1 MKLKL
6 FAKGV
11 MASAKK
17 NAPQLLIAGGII
29 TGAAALITA
38 CIQTTKLNDII
49 EDGKTQMEERQKA
62 VDEGKMM
69 RTEEGEEKP
78 YTQEDCDHD
87 KRAVYFRTALRIV
100 KLYAIPSVLSAL
112 SIFLILK
119 GNGLHTARTA
129 QAVAVGNAAV
139 ASLNS
144 AKERAR
150 EVLGEE
156 KAREIFDG
164 VKGTGEFVDKEW
176 VDEEDKKHK
185 AKFEKYETE
194 LDEWGCDNRTT
205 FLYSA
210 ETSKMHST
218 NHLANQM
225 LFAHQEED
233 MAKIL
238 EWEGCWHVN
247 DILKKLGI
255 TKTAQGQKDGRIA
268 EEFGG
273 KTTGLMFTATLVD
286 PVTETYVIE
295 IPHDGDISGR
305 DGEIYRM
312 AAKR

>member
-11 MASAKK
+11 VASAKK

-38 CIQTTKLNDII
+38 CVQTTKLNDILD
-49 EDGKTQMEERQKA
+49 ESKAQMEERQKA

-78 YTQEDCDHD
+78 YTQEDCEHD
-87 KRAVYFRTALRIV
+87 KRAIYFRTALRIV

-129 QAVAVGNAAV
+129 QAVAIGNGAV

-156 KAREIFDG
+156 KTREIFDG
-164 VKGTGEFVDKEW
+164 VKGTGEFTENEYT
-176 VDEEDKKHK
+176 DEDGKKHK
-185 AKFEKYETE
+185 IKEEKKEYGNTP
-194 LDEWGCDNRTT
+194 DPFT
-205 FLYSA
+205 FIFSE
-210 ETSKMHST
+210 ETSVMWSQ
-218 NHLANQM
+218 NHLANNM
-225 LFAHQEED
+225 LFTHQED
-233 MAKIL
+233 TANRNL
-238 EWEGCWHVN
+238 EWQGAVTLNEC
-247 DILKKLGI
+247 LKMLGI
-255 TKTAQGQKDGRIA
+255 TRTEAGQRIGWIGK
-268 EEFGG
+268 EFGG
-273 KTTGLMFTATLVD
+273 NSEAIFFRTTLLDAAKEEYL
-286 PVTETYVIE
+286 IE
-295 IPHDGDISGR
+295 FNCEGDVSDKLGAA
-305 DGEIYRM
+305 YRM

>member
-11 MASAKK
+11 VASAKK

-38 CIQTTKLNDII
+38 CVQTTKLNDII

-129 QAVAVGNAAV
+129 QAVAIGNGAI

-156 KAREIFDG
+156 KTREIFDG
-164 VKGTGEFVDKEW
+164 VKGTGEFAENEYT
-176 VDEEDKKHK
+176 DEDGKKHK
-185 AKFEKYETE
+185 IKEEKKEYGGTP
-194 LDEWGCDNRTT
+194 DPFT
-205 FLYSA
+205 FIFSE
-210 ETSKMHST
+210 ETSVMWSQ
-218 NHLANQM
+218 NHLANNM
-225 LFAHQEED
+225 LFTHQED
-233 MAKIL
+233 TANRNL
-238 EWEGCWHVN
+238 EWQGAVTLNEC
-247 DILKKLGI
+247 LKMLGI
-255 TKTAQGQKDGRIA
+255 TRTEAGQRIGWVGK
-268 EEFGG
+268 EFGG
-273 KTTGLMFTATLVD
+273 NSEAIFFRTTLLDAAKEEYL
-286 PVTETYVIE
+286 IE
-295 IPHDGDISGR
+295 FNCEGDVSDKLGAA
-305 DGEIYRM
+305 YRM

>member
-17 NAPQLLIAGGII
+17 NAPQLLIAGGIV

-38 CIQTTKLNDII
+38 CVQTTKLNDII
-49 EDGKTQMEERQKA
+49 EDGKAQMDERQKA

-69 RTEEGEEKP
+69 RTEDGEEKA

-100 KLYAIPSVLSAL
+100 KLYAIPTALSAL

-176 VDEEDKKHK
+176 VDEEGKKHK
-185 AKFEKYETE
+185 DKFEKYETE

-255 TKTAQGQKDGRIA
+255 TKTSQGQKDGRIA

-273 KTTGLMFTATLVD
+273 KTKGLMFTATLVD

-295 IPHDGDISGR
+295 IPHDGDISSR
-305 DGEIYRM
+305 DGEVYKM
-312 AAKR
+312 AAKK

>member
-11 MASAKK
+11 VASAKK

-38 CIQTTKLNDII
+38 CVQTTKLNDII

-129 QAVAVGNAAV
+129 QAVAVGNGAI

-156 KAREIFDG
+156 KTREIFDG
-164 VKGTGEFVDKEW
+164 VKGTGEFTENEFT
-176 VDEEDKKHK
+176 DEDGKKHK
-185 AKFEKYETE
+185 IKEEKKEYGNTP
-194 LDEWGCDNRTT
+194 DPFT
-205 FLYSA
+205 FIFSE
-210 ETSKMHST
+210 ETSVMWSQ
-218 NHLANQM
+218 NHLANNM
-225 LFAHQEED
+225 LFTHQED
-233 MAKIL
+233 TANRNL
-238 EWEGCWHVN
+238 EWQGAVTLNEC
-247 DILKKLGI
+247 LKMLGI
-255 TKTAQGQKDGRIA
+255 TRTEAGQRIGWIGK
-268 EEFGG
+268 EFGG
-273 KTTGLMFTATLVD
+273 NSEAIFFRTTLLDAAKEEYL
-286 PVTETYVIE
+286 IE
-295 IPHDGDISGR
+295 FNCEGDVSDKLGAA
-305 DGEIYRM
+305 YRM

>member
-11 MASAKK
+11 MTSAKK

-38 CIQTTKLNDII
+38 CVQTTKLNDII
-49 EDGKTQMEERQKA
+49 EDGKAQMEERQKA

-69 RTEEGEEKP
+69 RTEECEEKP

-129 QAVAVGNAAV
+129 QAVAIGNGAI

-156 KAREIFDG
+156 KTREIFDG
-164 VKGTGEFVDKEW
+164 VKGTGEFTENEYT
-176 VDEEDKKHK
+176 DEDGKKHK
-185 AKFEKYETE
+185 IKEEKKEYGNTP
-194 LDEWGCDNRTT
+194 DPFT
-205 FLYSA
+205 FIFSE
-210 ETSKMHST
+210 ETSSMWSQ
-218 NHLANQM
+218 NHLANNM
-225 LFAHQEED
+225 LFTHQED
-233 MAKIL
+233 TANRNL
-238 EWEGCWHVN
+238 EWQGAVTLNEC
-247 DILKKLGI
+247 LKMLGI
-255 TKTAQGQKDGRIA
+255 TRTEAGQRIGWIGK
-268 EEFGG
+268 EFGG
-273 KTTGLMFTATLVD
+273 NSEAIFFRTTLLDAAKEEYL
-286 PVTETYVIE
+286 IE
-295 IPHDGDISGR
+295 FNCEGDVSDKLGAA
-305 DGEIYRM
+305 YRM

>member
-11 MASAKK
+11 VASAKK

-38 CIQTTKLNDII
+38 CVQTTKLNDII

-129 QAVAVGNAAV
+129 QAVAVTNGAI

-144 AKERAR
+144 AKDRAR
-150 EVLGEE
+150 EILGEE

-164 VKGTGEFVDKEW
+164 VKGTGEFTENEYT
-176 VDEEDKKHK
+176 DEDGKKHK
-185 AKFEKYETE
+185 IKEEKKEYGGTP
-194 LDEWGCDNRTT
+194 DPFT
-205 FLYSA
+205 FIFSE
-210 ETSKMHST
+210 ETSVMWSQ
-218 NHLANQM
+218 NHLANNM
-225 LFAHQEED
+225 LFTHQED
-233 MAKIL
+233 TANRNL
-238 EWEGCWHVN
+238 EWQGAVTLNEC
-247 DILKKLGI
+247 LKMLGI
-255 TKTAQGQKDGRIA
+255 TRTEAGQRIGWVA
-268 EEFGG
+268 KEFGG
-273 KTTGLMFTATLVD
+273 NSEAIFFRTTLLDAAKEEYLV
-286 PVTETYVIE
+286 EFNCE
-295 IPHDGDISGR
+295 GDVSDKLGAA
-305 DGEIYRM
+305 YRM

>member
-38 CIQTTKLNDII
+38 CVQSTKLNDII

-87 KRAVYFRTALRIV
+87 KRAVYFRTALRIA

-129 QAVAVGNAAV
+129 QAVAIGNGAI

-156 KAREIFDG
+156 KTREIFDG
-164 VKGTGEFVDKEW
+164 VKGTGEFTENEYT
-176 VDEEDKKHK
+176 DEDGKKHK
-185 AKFEKYETE
+185 IKEEKKEYGNTP
-194 LDEWGCDNRTT
+194 DPFT
-205 FLYSA
+205 FIFSE
-210 ETSKMHST
+210 ETSVMWSQ
-218 NHLANQM
+218 NHLANNM
-225 LFAHQEED
+225 LFTHQED
-233 MAKIL
+233 TANRNL
-238 EWEGCWHVN
+238 EWQGAVTLNEC
-247 DILKKLGI
+247 LKMLGI
-255 TKTAQGQKDGRIA
+255 TRTEAGQRIGWVGK
-268 EEFGG
+268 EFGG
-273 KTTGLMFTATLVD
+273 NSEAIFFRTTLLDVAKEEYLIEFNCEGDVSDKLGTA
-286 PVTETYVIE
+286 
-295 IPHDGDISGR
+295 
-305 DGEIYRM
+305 YRM